1 MAVLPHLLQKGIGT
15 VTRWYQI
22 FLIFTR
28 KPIWTIISFSDWVD
42 STTHQVM
49 FKITHGG
56 CAAGFFGVGNRIE
69 DSQPVSRRRSD
80 QRSDK
85 ARSCWNGI
93 SPNEGHLK
101 YMQDGSCEVASWLG
115 GKPPRKS
122 LVVLPQQ
129 PRMMCVFFSFC
140 NLGRKQLCFENL
152 WMPLEVCLT
161 VTSWREAVPFQC
173 DTCQGGEETRSLDD
187 I

>member
-1 MAVLPHLLQKGIGT
+1 
-15 VTRWYQI
+15 
-22 FLIFTR
+22 
-28 KPIWTIISFSDWVD
+28 
-42 STTHQVM
+42 
-49 FKITHGG
+49 
-56 CAAGFFGVGNRIE
+56 
-69 DSQPVSRRRSD
+69 
-80 QRSDK
+80 
-85 ARSCWNGI
+85 
-93 SPNEGHLK
+93 
-101 YMQDGSCEVASWLG
+101 MQDGSCEVASWLG

-173 DTCQGGEETRSLDD
+173 DTCQEEKKPDPLMISSLEK
-187 I
+187 IQAACSLTLKS